1 MFLLLFSASYLTTGQ
16 LLDGLRIRTPY
27 STYKMDFTVPK
38 DVSPEL
44 DLLLTRLAKDFHDG
58 YLTEKGYI
66 KKRMELL
73 GVMVSATSENH
84 TEPNTEGL
92 QTVSTRQSAS
102 ISDRASEDF
111 FRPSHTISHSVD
123 ESSNAQ
129 PVLYDDEFL
138 EKYHNLGSTY
148 DSNIRRELQKPL
160 DPRDVSSHIENA
172 NEFDNLAMIL
182 RKRAKIYEKEPAVLV
197 VDEKGKESKVI
208 TWDKLYYRAE
218 KIAKQI
224 KNKVAL
230 YPGDRVCLIYQNVEI
245 IDFMVAFYGC
255 FLAGVVAVPLASS
268 MPSKE
273 LATVMRNTQS
283 HLCLMSDSVHKYFE
297 KQSKQTKSVLWPK
310 GMIVWK
316 TSALGMYKPSKKDG
330 DPPLKISDLAYIDYS
345 KGSSGELRGVV
356 MSHRTVINQMKM
368 LDKILSTSPNI
379 ISPLTR
385 STLKSTRPKNSIL
398 STLDVR
404 GSIGLIF
411 SMLFTV
417 YSGNLFI
424 WLQSKTAEVPGLYAN
439 MLSCYRSFITLTDYF
454 TLKNVVYNYQ
464 SFPQNTRTFSK
475 KKVDLSPL
483 CWCLIDSSTVDC
495 EFNEILSD
503 RWLKPLG
510 SKHSKR
516 IISPILTLSEHGGA
530 IISMRDWY
538 GNEDQLGCIFNKSEN
553 SETLDEFG
561 DDDHADRL
569 SEVMIDKESLTTN
582 SVKVIND
589 APINYSLAESN
600 SDSNY
605 IRVGAFGYPL
615 PDATLA
621 LVNPESK
628 VLSSLLEVGEIWVDS
643 NCISGGY
650 WGLPDETE
658 AIFQAE
664 CSDYEGILSLKFVRT
679 ELLGFIY
686 NGKIYVLGLYED
698 RINQRVTWYDQY
710 LGMSTDDNNNQ
721 LLPVINDRT
730 KSMTSDAESI
740 YKTMMKK
747 KYNNWGRLDLSK
759 NLSNKSLYKYHYS
772 NHLAKTLAKNVP
784 YFKDCAFFNMKVNN
798 EYVPVGIMESG
809 LSTDKSVSG
818 KVELQS
824 MLTEALNLL
833 EKHHNVRLFFLVVT
847 KVGALSRTLKSGRL
861 EIANSLT
868 KRRFLEGRLPS
879 VYVSFKPYNS
889 LGSIYHGEDLVGG
902 IWSPYSTAVRNDM
915 LSYSDF
921 QSSGM
926 DTRDS
931 SVDDRFHIN
940 LTDFANPILLLQYR
954 ASKQSDEL
962 AYTSIDGTNAKENKQ
977 STWKKFESRVFTV
990 CSYILEKSTIMSG
1003 DCVILLY
1010 PLCEDYIAC
1019 LFACW
1024 MAGFT
1029 VIPLP
1034 TFAKDPQSIDED
1046 VETFVNAVKEY
1057 NVKAIFVNNE
1067 TENLLKNKLVSSK
1080 ISALASKINLEI
1092 PKLRNTVKHSKT
1104 LSAGKS
1110 TYKRMEQYS
1119 EKKRSR
1125 KNSDYCMIWLDLTPD
1140 NVCTSVG
1147 LSFKNLMNMCL
1158 SLKET
1163 CQMSSTAPLLGC
1175 ANYTVGLGF
1184 LQSSIMGVYLGVT
1197 TYLMSMAEY
1206 GLHTSM
1212 FYQAIARYNI
1222 ENIYLTGKM
1231 FKYAL
1236 NKNSMGKINL
1246 KTLRNLMLSW
1256 SGCRADPSLLSK
1268 FKETLVLSN
1277 VKSKTISHIYDHK
1290 MNPMIST
1297 RSFLSFA
1304 PVVLWLD
1311 PYGLSQGYISIV
1323 NPKDAPNA
1331 IPVVDSGVVSVN
1343 TEVVVVNPQTEEL
1356 CKVGEFGEIW
1366 VSSKSTAS
1374 GFAGKDDNSTN
1385 KEYLKGKLNNRNG
1398 TFLRTGDF
1406 GFLHTITKN
1415 TDKNKQIEMQLLFN
1429 LGKIDETFDYCG
1441 LQFFASDIERC
1452 MDSFAGMNRCC
1463 VFKAGDYTVLVA
1475 ATSTGR
1481 SLNTVTPL
1489 MIVKL
1494 LNQFKIVID
1503 IISFVDSNGL
1513 PTSRD
1518 GMIQRMQ
1525 LVRKWLNK
1533 TLKVNETFGISYGEN
1548 EMIKAIK
1555 MQEWVEDRLSK

>member
-1 MFLLLFSASYLTTGQ
+1 
-16 LLDGLRIRTPY
+16 
-27 STYKMDFTVPK
+27 MDFTIPK
-38 DVSPEL
+38 DVSPEV
-44 DLLLTRLAKDFHDG
+44 DLELTRLAKDFHDG

-66 KKRMELL
+66 KRRMELL
-73 GVMVSATSENH
+73 GLMSSATVNSHPES
-84 TEPNTEGL
+84 NTDVL
-92 QTVSTRQSAS
+92 RVTTTRQSTS
-102 ISDRASEDF
+102 TSDPVSEDF
-111 FRPSHTISHSVD
+111 FKPSHTVSHSID

-129 PVLYDDEFL
+129 PVFYEDEFL
-138 EKYHNLGSTY
+138 EKYHNLNNNF
-148 DSNIRRELQKPL
+148 DSNIRKELQKPL
-160 DPRDVSSHIENA
+160 DPRDVASHIENA

-182 RKRAKIYEKEPAVLV
+182 RKRAKLYEKEPAVLV

-208 TWDKLYYRAE
+208 TWDKLYYKAE

-224 KNKVAL
+224 KNKAAL

-273 LATVMRNTQS
+273 LASVMNNTQS

-297 KQSKQTKSVLWPK
+297 KQAKQTKSILWPK
-310 GMIVWK
+310 GMVVWK
-316 TSALGMYKPSKKDG
+316 TSTLGTYKPSKKDG
-330 DPPLKISDLAYIDYS
+330 DPPLKISDLAYIDYN

-356 MSHRTVINQMKM
+356 MSHRTIINQMKM
-368 LDKILSTSPNI
+368 LDKILSTSPD
-379 ISPLTR
+379 ISTPLTR
-385 STLKSTRPKNSIL
+385 STLKPTRPRNSLL

-417 YSGNLFI
+417 YSGNLFV

-439 MLSCYRSFITLTDYF
+439 MLSSYKTTITLTDYF
-454 TLKNVVYNYQ
+454 TLKSVVYNYQ

-475 KKVDLSPL
+475 RKVDLSPL

-495 EFNEILSD
+495 KFNEVLSD
-503 RWLKPLG
+503 RWFKPLG
-510 SKHSKR
+510 NKNSKR
-516 IISPILTLSEHGGA
+516 IISPILSLSEHGGA

-538 GNEDQLGCIFNKSEN
+538 GNEDQLGCIFNHSDN
-553 SETLDEFG
+553 HETLDEFG
-561 DDDHADRL
+561 DDDNADKL
-569 SEVMIDKESLTTN
+569 SEVLIDKESLTTN

-589 APINYSLAESN
+589 APLNYSVSESN
-600 SDSNY
+600 ADSSY
-605 IRVGAFGYPL
+605 VRVGAFGYPL

-628 VLSSLLEVGEIWVDS
+628 VLSGVLEVGEIWVDS
-643 NCISGGY
+643 NCISGGF

-658 AIFQAE
+658 TIFQAE

-710 LGMSTDDNNNQ
+710 LEMSTDETNNQ
-721 LLPVINDRT
+721 ISASTNDST
-730 KSMTSDAESI
+730 KSMTFDSENN
-740 YKTMMKK
+740 YKMMMKK
-747 KYNNWGRLDLSK
+747 KYSNLGKLDLSR
-759 NLSNKSLYKYHYS
+759 NLSNRYIYKYHYS
-772 NHLAKTLAKNVP
+772 SHLVRTLAKSLP
-784 YFKDCAFFNMKVNN
+784 YFKNCAFFNMKVNN

-809 LSTDKSVSG
+809 LSTDKSISG

-833 EKHHNVRLFFLVVT
+833 EKYHNVRLFFLVVT
-847 KVGALSRTLKSGRL
+847 KPGALSRTLKSGRL
-861 EIANSLT
+861 EIANNLT

-879 VYVSFKPYNS
+879 VYVSFRPYNS

-902 IWSPYSTAVRNDM
+902 IWSPYSTAIRTDM
-915 LSYSDF
+915 LSYSDY
-921 QSSGM
+921 QSSGL
-926 DTRDS
+926 DKRDS

-962 AYTSIDGTNAKENKQ
+962 AYANIDGTNAKENKQ
-977 STWKKFESRVFTV
+977 ATWKKFESRVFTV
-990 CSYILEKSTIMSG
+990 CSYILEKSALMSG
-1003 DCVILLY
+1003 DTVIIFY

-1024 MAGFT
+1024 MSGFT

-1034 TFAKDPQSIDED
+1034 VFGKDAQSIDED
-1046 VETFVNAVKEY
+1046 IETYVNVIKEY

-1067 TENLLKNKLVSSK
+1067 SESLLKNKPTSSK
-1080 ISALASKINLEI
+1080 ITTSASRKNVII
-1092 PKLRNTVKHSKT
+1092 PKLRNTAKHSKT

-1110 TYKRMEQYS
+1110 TYKRMEQYCQ
-1119 EKKRSR
+1119 KKPSN
-1125 KNSDYCMIWLDLTPD
+1125 KNQDCCMIWSNISED
-1140 NVCTSVG
+1140 NVYTG
-1147 LSFKNLMNMCL
+1147 IKISFKNLMNMCL

-1163 CQMSSTAPLLGC
+1163 CQMSSTVPLIGC
-1175 ANYTVGLGF
+1175 ANYTNGLGF

-1197 TYLMSMAEY
+1197 TYLMSVAEY
-1206 GLHTSM
+1206 NVHTSI
-1212 FYQAIARYNI
+1212 FYQTIERYKI

-1231 FKYAL
+1231 FKSAL
-1236 NKNSMGKINL
+1236 RKNSLAKMNL
-1246 KTLRNLMLSW
+1246 KSLKNLMLSW
-1256 SGCRADPSLLSK
+1256 SGERADPLLLSK
-1268 FKETLVLSN
+1268 YKETLVLSN
-1277 VKSKTISHIYDHK
+1277 IKSKTVSNVYDHK

-1311 PYGLSQGYISIV
+1311 PHGLSQGYISIV
-1323 NPKDAPNA
+1323 NPKDAHNA

-1343 TEVVVVNPQTEEL
+1343 TEVIIVNPQTEEL

-1366 VSSKSTAS
+1366 VSSKSTAD
-1374 GFAGKDDNSTN
+1374 GFAGKNDNAAN
-1385 KEYLKGKLNNRNG
+1385 KEYLRGKLKNRNG

-1406 GFLHTITKN
+1406 GFLHTVTKN
-1415 TDKNKQIEMQLLFN
+1415 TDRNKQIEMQLLFN
-1429 LGKIDETFDYCG
+1429 LGSIDETFDYCG

-1452 MDSFAGMNRCC
+1452 MESFAGINRCC
-1463 VFKAGDYTVLVA
+1463 VFKAGEYTVLVA
-1475 ATSTGR
+1475 ATSTTR
-1481 SLNTVTPL
+1481 SLSTITPL
-1489 MIVKL
+1489 MIIKL

-1503 IISFVDSNGL
+1503 IISFVDSTGL
-1513 PTSRD
+1513 AISRY
-1518 GMIQRMQ
+1518 GSIQRMEI
-1525 LVRKWLNK
+1525 VRKWLNR
-1533 TLKVNETFGISYGEN
+1533 TLKIAETFGISYGEN

-1555 MQEWVEDRLSK
+1555 MEEWVEDRLSK